1 MKINLSEWLVLIRP
15 EVAGFEVTG
24 DIQGYF
30 THVLFRYL
38 CPYCG

>member
-24 DIQGYF
+24 DTALTPDGR
-30 THVLFRYL
+30 L
-38 CPYCG
+38 PYKTRK